1 MSIATLKTKNIK
13 AGSDKMENIPS
24 MRFQTGLYCIT
35 WEENGELYMIWSPGL
50 DKMVTLYFKL
60 NKHQN
65 LLYVTPE
72 GKKLIIFGRKK

>member
-1 MSIATLKTKNIK
+1 MSIATLENKNIK
-13 AGSDKMENIPS
+13 ANLDWMEKLPS
-24 MRFQTGLYCIT
+24 SYQVGLYCLT
-35 WEENGELYMIWSPGL
+35 WEEDGELYMIWSPGL